1 MKADGSPKLSGNY
14 LNNLRIPDSGCF
26 LKKVRCALLLK
37 VFKEFS
43 SRFFYS
49 VSDISYLFSFP
60 LVLLDKL
67 GRESENV

>member
-1 MKADGSPKLSGNY
+1 MKADGSLKLSGNY

-26 LKKVRCALLLK
+26 LKKVRCPLLLK

-49 VSDISYLFSFP
+49 VQTIYGLTHAATSSI
-60 LVLLDKL
+60 VL
-67 GRESENV
+67 

>member
-1 MKADGSPKLSGNY
+1 MNADGSPKLSGNY

-49 VSDISYLFSFP
+49 VVAFSQP
-60 LVLLDKL
+60 YMDL
-67 GRESENV
+67 G